1 MVKAPPLD
9 EGVLLGGPGASQ
21 ALADQAPVFE
31 PLLDRFGPA
40 RVTPGGAPFEALVS
54 AIANQ
59 QLSVK
64 AGATVY
70 GRIET
75 LCDGP
80 VTPQAIQAASDEQ
93 LRACGLSRAKVGYVQ
108 DLAQRTL
115 DGQLALDRLHELDDE
130 AVVET
135 LTQVKGIG
143 RWTAQMVLI
152 FDLHR
157 PDILATGDLGVRD
170 GARRVLELDERPSPA
185 ELETLA
191 EPWRPY
197 RSVACWYLWKE
208 RDRQLQ
214 AAGKR

>member
-1 MVKAPPLD
+1 MVDAPAPD
-9 EGVLLGGPGASQ
+9 DGVLLGGAGASE
-21 ALADQAPVFE
+21 ALADQAAVFA
-31 PLLDRFGPA
+31 PLVDRFGPA
-40 RVTPGGAPFEALVS
+40 RVSPGGDPFDALVS

-75 LCDGP
+75 LCDGQ
-80 VTPQAIQAASDEQ
+80 VTPEAIQEASDDQ

-108 DLAQRTL
+108 DLAHRTL
-115 DGQLALDRLHELDDE
+115 AGELPLGSLDELEDQ
-130 AVVET
+130 AVVDA

-143 RWTAQMVLI
+143 VWTARMVLI

-157 PDILATGDLGVRD
+157 PDVLASGDLGIRD
-170 GARRVLELDERPSPA
+170 GARRVLGLETRPSPG
-185 ELETLA
+185 ELEQLA
-191 EPWRPY
+191 DPWRPY
-197 RSVACWYLWKE
+197 RSLACWYLWKE

-214 AAGKR
+214 DAGKR

>member
-1 MVKAPPLD
+1 MVDAPLA
-9 EGVLLGGPGASQ
+9 EEAVLLGGPEASA
-21 ALADQAPVFE
+21 ALADQAAVFA
-31 PLLDRFGPA
+31 PLVDRFGPA
-40 RVTPGGAPFEALVS
+40 RVSPGGDPFDALIS

-75 LCDGP
+75 LCDGH
-80 VTPQAIQAASDEQ
+80 VTAEAIDQASAEQ
-93 LRACGLSRAKVGYVQ
+93 LRACGLSRPKVGYVQ
-108 DLAQRTL
+108 DLARQTI
-115 DGQLALDRLHELDDE
+115 DGELALDRLDTMDDE
-130 AVVET
+130 SVLDA

-143 RWTAQMVLI
+143 RWTANMVLI
-152 FDLHR
+152 FELHR
-157 PDILATGDLGVRD
+157 PDVLATGDLGVRD
-170 GARRVLELDERPSPA
+170 GARRLLELEARPTPA
-185 ELETLA
+185 ELERLA

-197 RSVACWYLWKE
+197 RSLACWYLWQE